1 MPSLIKPNAIAMN
14 RILFCL
20 ATLVFCLKIPA
31 TAQTATAPRSDHPAT
46 TTFSRWSLSLETGPA
61 FPVGAFH
68 SIAQISPM
76 AGYARTGYGAELS
89 GNYRICHALGITL
102 AAGFQ
107 QNPTA
112 TTLLYSEFPG
122 AQGQG
127 PSSVTR
133 QHWSIVRLLAGPS
146 YSIPLLPKKGLSLRF
161 RALAGA
167 LKTKIPDVTIS
178 TPGPPNSLTTGST
191 DYFAYGSL
199 HWAFAYQAD
208 VALQWNFT
216 RRLALTL
223 DAGYAGS
230 KQEENYTS
238 AEYFSELPPYVGVT
252 TTSYQPGRMTSTV
265 ATGALYT
272 RLGIGIGF

>member
-102 AAGFQ
+102 AAGLQ

-122 AQGQG
+122 AQGRPAAVHEDLMVIHPGEDGAMKAVYFDSEGHVIRYTIEAKDQG
-127 PSSVTR
+127 TLVFVSDPS
-133 QHWSIVRLLAGPS
+133 PS
-146 YSIPLLPKKGLSLRF
+146 APRF
-161 RALAGA
+161 RLSYAKGQGDEVSIKFEMAPPG
-167 LKTKIPDVTIS
+167 KPDGFRTYLEGKARRAD
-178 TPGPPNSLTTGST
+178 GPAKEGI
-191 DYFAYGSL
+191 
-199 HWAFAYQAD
+199 
-208 VALQWNFT
+208 
-216 RRLALTL
+216 RR
-223 DAGYAGS
+223 
-230 KQEENYTS
+230 
-238 AEYFSELPPYVGVT
+238 
-252 TTSYQPGRMTSTV
+252 
-265 ATGALYT
+265 
-272 RLGIGIGF
+272 